1 MREKWWRWRHGVA
14 YPATVVVVAAA
25 ALARQGLVSWVG
37 EFPPYVTFLP
47 CIMVV
52 ALFGGLGPGLLATG
66 AAVLVAWVWVLPPV
80 GQFALA
86 STADAVGLGFFAGTG
101 AFMSALADAYRR
113 GRQEA
118 VVREAEARAAV
129 ETERQRQLLAVTLA
143 SIGDG
148 VIVTDRDGRVTFLN
162 GEAER
167 LTGWGNDEAAGR
179 PLAEVFRIIDEATRE
194 GVESPVDK
202 VLRLAAVVGLA
213 NHTLLV
219 ARDGRETPIDDSG
232 APIRGADGA
241 IQGVVLV
248 FRDFTERARAEEALR
263 SRERQFRELADA
275 MPQMV
280 WAARADGVA
289 DYYNSRWREST
300 FDGDGTGDAIW
311 VPLAHPDDRQRCVD
325 LWHASVRSGQP
336 YQVEYRM
343 KLPAAGEY
351 RWYLGRALP
360 VRDDGGQ
367 VVRWYGTC
375 TDVHDFRTALEA
387 LEAAKVSA
395 ERAKSSAEE
404 ATLAK
409 DHFLAVLSHELR
421 TPLTPVLTTA
431 SLLARDA
438 ELPDRYRDDVETIWR
453 NVNLEARLIDDLL
466 DVTRIIRG
474 KVELDKRPVDLG
486 GVIRLAV
493 EVCMPDV
500 EARQLHLGV
509 DPGPDGPY
517 VVHADATRLQQA
529 FWNLLKNAVKFTPHG
544 GCVGVRCRREAG
556 DVVVEVTDSGQGM
569 TADLMPRVFTAFEQ
583 GERSITRQF
592 GGLGLGLTI
601 TKGLVDMHG
610 GTVEAHSDGVGKGS
624 MFRVRLPLA
633 DAALPANAGG
643 RPGGAGGAPVP
654 AKRALRILLVEDHG
668 DTARIMKRLLQMDG
682 HEVRAAGDVATGLE
696 MALGEAFDLLISD
709 LGLPD
714 GSGVD
719 LMRRLRASG
728 SKLPG
733 IAVSGYGQEE
743 DIRRSREAGFAIHL
757 TKPTSPD
764 RLAESI
770 AAVTNGGG

>member
-1 MREKWWRWRHGVA
+1 
-14 YPATVVVVAAA
+14 
-25 ALARQGLVSWVG
+25 
-37 EFPPYVTFLP
+37 
-47 CIMVV
+47 
-52 ALFGGLGPGLLATG
+52 
-66 AAVLVAWVWVLPPV
+66 
-80 GQFALA
+80 
-86 STADAVGLGFFAGTG
+86 
-101 AFMSALADAYRR
+101 
-113 GRQEA
+113 
-118 VVREAEARAAV
+118 
-129 ETERQRQLLAVTLA
+129 
-143 SIGDG
+143 
-148 VIVTDRDGRVTFLN
+148 
-162 GEAER
+162 
-167 LTGWGNDEAAGR
+167 
-179 PLAEVFRIIDEATRE
+179 
-194 GVESPVDK
+194 
-202 VLRLAAVVGLA
+202 
-213 NHTLLV
+213 
-219 ARDGRETPIDDSG
+219 
-232 APIRGADGA
+232 
-241 IQGVVLV
+241 
-248 FRDFTERARAEEALR
+248 
-263 SRERQFRELADA
+263 
-275 MPQMV
+275 
-280 WAARADGVA
+280 
-289 DYYNSRWREST
+289 
-300 FDGDGTGDAIW
+300 
-311 VPLAHPDDRQRCVD
+311 
-325 LWHASVRSGQP
+325 
-336 YQVEYRM
+336 M